1 MTVKKKNMITVNKE
15 ENQNHKMK
23 KNMITVKKKMMIVK
37 KKIIIAKKKMI
48 IVKKENN
55 SIQTKVY

>member
-1 MTVKKKNMITVNKE
+1 MITVNKE